1 LSIKKID
8 INNERVLIV
17 FSLYRKVLVV
27 VGLIFCL
34 FSPVYAYSGGSGT
47 EADPCQV
54 GTVSDWNDLMNTTA
68 DWNKYFILIADI
80 NLQGVALTPVGN
92 PTTNFTGVFDGD
104 GYIIY
109 NAIINGSTN
118 VGLFGRVDA
127 GGQIHGLGVEDVNI
141 TGSSYI
147 GGLVGRHYGII
158 TECYVTGKVTGSSS
172 YVGGMVGGNYGS
184 IIDCYSM
191 DTVGGGGYVGGLVGS
206 NSSAASDVN
215 TCYSTGVVTGG
226 GSYVGGLVG
235 YNYGDVND
243 SFWDVNTSGRT
254 TSAGGI
260 GKTTAQVQDINT
272 FLNADWDFVGETANG
287 TNDTWRMCVNGLYYP
302 KFYWQ
307 FLLGDF
313 ACPDGVNFVDF
324 AYLAQWWLRIDC
336 NLNNDC
342 NGTDIYTDGA
352 VNILD
357 FALFAEN
364 WLEGT

>member
-1 LSIKKID
+1 MLS
-8 INNERVLIV
+8 E
-17 FSLYRKVLVV
+17 YRKMWAV

-47 EADPCQV
+47 EADPCQI
-54 GTVSDWNDLMNTTA
+54 GTVSDWNDLMNCPN
-68 DWNKYFILIADI
+68 DWDKHFILIADI

-92 PTTNFTGVFDGD
+92 ATTNFTGVFDGD

-109 NAIINGSTN
+109 NAIINGSIN
-118 VGLFGRVDA
+118 VGLFGRTGA
-127 GGQIHGLGVEDVNI
+127 TGLGGQIFNLGVEDINI
-141 TGSSYI
+141 AATSNYV

-158 TECYVTGKVTGSSS
+158 TECYVTGKVVGSSS

-191 DTVGGGGYVGGLVGS
+191 DAVSGSGSVGGLVGS
-206 NSSAASDVN
+206 NSSSASDVN

-254 TSAGGI
+254 TSGGGI
-260 GKTTAQVQDINT
+260 GKTTAQMQDINT
-272 FLNADWDFVGETANG
+272 FLNAHWDFLGETANG

-307 FLLGDF
+307 FPLGDF

-324 AYLAQWWLRIDC
+324 AWLAQWWLRIDC

-342 NGTDIYTDGA
+342 DGTDIYKDGTVDFLDLA
-352 VNILD
+352 V
-357 FALFAEN
+357 FTEN
-364 WLEGT
+364 WLEGQ

>member
-1 LSIKKID
+1 MF
-8 INNERVLIV
+8 N
-17 FSLYRKVLVV
+17 LYRKMWAAIGFVL
-27 VGLIFCL
+27 CL
-34 FSPVYAYSGGSGT
+34 FNVVYAYSDGNGT
-47 EADPCQV
+47 PAEPYQIAS
-54 GTVSDWNDLMNTTA
+54 VSDWQQLASSPND
-68 DWNKYFILIADI
+68 WSKYSIMIADI

-118 VGLFGRVDA
+118 VGLFGRVGA
-127 GGQIHGLGVEDVNI
+127 GGQIRNLGVEDINMF
-141 TGSSYI
+141 GSSYV

-158 TECYVTGKVTGSSS
+158 TECYVTGIVTGSSS

-206 NSSAASDVN
+206 NSSSDSDVN

-243 SFWDVNTSGRT
+243 SFWDVNTSGRAA
-254 TSAGGI
+254 SAGGI
-260 GKTTAQVQDINT
+260 GKTTAQMQDVNT
-272 FLNADWDFVGETANG
+272 FLNAGWDFLGETANG

-324 AYLAQWWLRIDC
+324 AYLARWWLRIDC

-342 NGTDIYTDGA
+342 DGTDIYKDGTVDFLDLA
-352 VNILD
+352 V
-357 FALFAEN
+357 FTEN
-364 WLEGT
+364 WLEGQ